1 MLTDYYREKIYDSN
15 VVKNDLK
22 QSNVGVLTHN
32 DTIRKTT
39 PNDEKYEVPQERKT
53 QLTKLH

>member
-1 MLTDYYREKIYDSN
+1 MDYYREKIYDSN